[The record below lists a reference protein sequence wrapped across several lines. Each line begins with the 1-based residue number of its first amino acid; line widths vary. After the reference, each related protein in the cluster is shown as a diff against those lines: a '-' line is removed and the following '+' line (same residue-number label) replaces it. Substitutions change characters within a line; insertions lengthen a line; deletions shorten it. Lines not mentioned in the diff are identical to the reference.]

1 MHILITGARA
11 PVAIEWARLLMTQ
24 GHQVYMTD
32 CAQFPLGRFLV
43 GIKSYIKTVYP
54 RENPEQYQR
63 QIFELVDKYQI
74 QMLIPTCEEIFYLA
88 QFKHLL
94 AHTNCLISD
103 PKLLLKLHDKFA
115 VFEMLSGLS
124 GVQLPKTKKL
134 TSAEQIDLEWDS
146 ILKPV
151 FSRFGE
157 QVIRDVTTSAIQDLN
172 ISESRPWVQQQK
184 LTGQALC
191 NYALFDNGK
200 LIAHQVYRPAY
211 CVNGS
216 AATYFRPVVNHA
228 INTFIKSFAQK
239 VYFHGQL
246 SFDFIEQN
254 GEYFVIECNPRATS
268 GLHLIAHELRF
279 LTIQHLVIKK
289 RAISKASM
297 ESVAIDTASN
307 QAVGKVTS
315 NHSNNA
321 SSTNS
326 TYNIK
331 NNNPS
336 QAKYIG
342 FTMLVA
348 GGFGTLLCPE
358 TWRDFF
364 QGKNALSDKTYPLQ
378 PWAQI
383 ISGTELIITA
393 FRNKQSLAATSTA
406 GIEWN
411 GEL

>member
-1 MHILITGARA
+1 MLILITGARA
-11 PVAIEWARLLMTQ
+11 PVAIEWARLLMSQ

-43 GIKSYIKTVYP
+43 GIKAYAKTVSP

-63 QIFELVDKYQI
+63 QISELIDKYQI

-103 PKLLLKLHDKFA
+103 ANLLLKLHNKFA

-134 TSAEQIDLEWDS
+134 TSTEQIDLEWDS

-216 AATYFRPVVNHA
+216 AATYFQPVINHA

-279 LTIQHLVIKK
+279 LAIEHLNIEKAVIP
-289 RAISKASM
+289 
-297 ESVAIDTASN
+297 
-307 QAVGKVTS
+307 KVT
-315 NHSNNA
+315 
-321 SSTNS
+321 
-326 TYNIK
+326 I

-336 QAKYIG
+336 QAQYIG
-342 FTMLVA
+342 FTMLIA
-348 GGFGTLLCPE
+348 GGVSTLFSTQ

-364 QGKNALSDKTYPLQ
+364 QAKNALSDKTYPLQ

-393 FRNKQSLAATSTA
+393 LLNKQSLAAASTA

-411 GEL
+411 GEV